1 MATFSMLRWVGVV
14 TAAESAGFLIP
25 VAGFAISG
33 IAGFPPGWTWLFMVA
48 CGGAGEGAL
57 LGFGQAMALRG
68 TLWQVPTSKWVPA
81 TAVGAMLAWSL
92 GGWPPSS
99 LIDLG
104 VDIDFGNPLT
114 WMVTGGAGAV
124 VLLVSIPSAQ
134 YVVLRGGRL
143 PGAWQW
149 IPVNVAAWAAGLV
162 FTFLPG
168 PFVDE
173 STPGA
178 VMAGGAFVLAGICMA
193 ATVAVVTGLWWRSR
207 PPVLAEPALQT

>member
-1 MATFSMLRWVGVV
+1 MAMFSMPRWVGVV

-48 CGGAGEGAL
+48 CGAGEGAL

-68 TLWQVPTSKWVPA
+68 TVWQVPTSKWVPA
-81 TAVGAMLAWSL
+81 TAVGAMPAWSL
-92 GGWPPSS
+92 GMAPSS

-104 VDIDFGNPLT
+104 VDIDFGDPLI
-114 WMVTGGAGAV
+114 WMVIGAGAV

-134 YVVLRGGRL
+134 YVVLRGRL

-162 FTFLPG
+162 FTFVPG

-178 VMAGGAFVLAGICMA
+178 VMAGAFVLAGICMA

-207 PPVLAEPALQT
+207 PVLAEPALQT